1 MSTIDVLIIVD
12 TGHALASGNLG
23 TFTLMVDDTN
33 SEALHASN
41 ELVTP
46 CRSGQNIQ
54 WRAVSVDDGQQLDIV
69 SFQGQAV
76 GSVIDPKKVE
86 VGSQVY
92 WASEVQSRSSGQFQ
106 YTCTLNVEG
115 KDMTFDPFLLVSV

>member
-23 TFTLMVDDTN
+23 IFTLLVDDTN
-33 SEALHASN
+33 AKALHASN

-46 CRSGQNIQ
+46 CRSGQNIE
-54 WRAVSVDDGQQLDIV
+54 WRAVSIDDGQQLDIV

-76 GSVIDPKKVE
+76 GSVIVPKPVE
-86 VGSQVY
+86 VGNQTY
-92 WASEVQSRSSGQFQ
+92 WASEVQSRTSGQFQ
-106 YTCTLNVEG
+106 YTCTLNIEG
-115 KDMTFDPFLLVSV
+115 KNMTFDPFLLVSV